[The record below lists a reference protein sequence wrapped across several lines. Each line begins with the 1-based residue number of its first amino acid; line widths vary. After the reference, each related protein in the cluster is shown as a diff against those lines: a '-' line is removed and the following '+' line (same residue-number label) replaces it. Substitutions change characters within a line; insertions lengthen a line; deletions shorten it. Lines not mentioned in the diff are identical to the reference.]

1 MLKNPGEDSSQL
13 SLHKESTPRPI
24 AFGHIRKR
32 MFQMEVLKF
41 QEEEEELVIPPVE
54 VQWSYQAGI

>member
-13 SLHKESTPRPI
+13 GLHKESIPGPI
-24 AFGHIRKR
+24 AFGHIRKW

-41 QEEEEELVIPPVE
+41 QKEEEELGIPPVE
-54 VQWSYQAGI
+54 VQWSYPARI